1 MLNQS
6 ISLPGLAGRQK
17 VHLDPQQAWD
27 TLENQASGLET
38 LTTEAPA
45 AVDRQPGRDPADAYR
60 HTDKFRALALALAK
74 AEERERRSLAQ
85 DLHDDL
91 GQLLAVVALK
101 VSVIKKINTSVKL
114 QVAID
119 DCCRVMEQVNH
130 KMRAMAL
137 QLAPPLLDQ
146 RGLVSTLQWLAEEVR
161 RVYGIEVDVM
171 DDGSVEVMD
180 SVVLEALFRAVRELL
195 LNVYKHAGVTRAAV
209 SIAQG
214 IGGTVIVSVSD
225 EGAGFDNNSIV
236 ATNGRAAYG
245 LLGIRERL
253 GFLGGTMLIRS
264 DVGDGT
270 TVYMKAPLF
279 LGDSIDSR
287 KRSAA

>member
-1 MLNQS
+1 ME
-6 ISLPGLAGRQK
+6 K
-17 VHLDPQQAWD
+17 VHLDLQQAWD
-27 TLENQASGLET
+27 TLESRASGLET
-38 LTTEAPA
+38 ITTEAPA
-45 AVDRQPGRDPADAYR
+45 AVDRQSRRDPADACCQ
-60 HTDKFRALALALAK
+60 TDKFRALALALAK

-119 DCCRVMEQVNH
+119 DCCGVMAQVNH

-137 QLAPPLLDQ
+137 QLAPPMLDQ

-195 LNVYKHAGVTRAAV
+195 LNVYKHAGVTRAAI

-214 IGGTVIVSVSD
+214 IGGMVIVSVSD
-225 EGAGFDNNSIV
+225 KGAGFDNDSIV

-270 TVYMKAPLF
+270 TVYLKAPLF